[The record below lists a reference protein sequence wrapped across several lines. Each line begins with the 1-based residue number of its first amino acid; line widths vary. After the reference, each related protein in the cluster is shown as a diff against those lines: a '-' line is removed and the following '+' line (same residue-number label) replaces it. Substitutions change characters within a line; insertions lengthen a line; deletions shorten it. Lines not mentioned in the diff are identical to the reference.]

1 MIQAVEGDDV
11 MLDVAKNIKRRF
23 MNSKDVH
30 DVANKLER
38 EGYVVIESI
47 YEDLTFN
54 GNTLY
59 SLDVYKDD
67 NKIVQVIYKDRH
79 DETEYKQYILYIL
92 Y

>member
-1 MIQAVEGDDV
+1 
-11 MLDVAKNIKRRF
+11 MLDVAKSIRTRF
-23 MNSKDVH
+23 RNSKDIH
-30 DVANKLER
+30 NVANRLEK
-38 EGYVVIESI
+38 EGYTIIETK
-47 YEDLTFN
+47 YDELTFN

-79 DETEYKQYILYIL
+79 DETEYKQYIIYIL